1 MFFLGIETFLTV
13 VKERNI
19 TSAASK
25 LHIAQSTASQR
36 IQTLENEVGMKLL
49 ERGKGVKQITLTP
62 SGEEFLKLAYEWEQ
76 IWEKSL
82 ILREHGPK
90 LYLSIGATDS
100 INTFLLPPIF

>member
-25 LHIAQSTASQR
+25 LNIAQSTASQR

-49 ERGKGVKQITLTP
+49 ERGKG
-62 SGEEFLKLAYEWEQ
+62 F
-76 IWEKSL
+76 
-82 ILREHGPK
+82 
-90 LYLSIGATDS
+90 
-100 INTFLLPPIF
+100 N